1 MNDAMNLFCAY
12 IYHPGGLE
20 SYDSLTK
27 DNSACAT
34 LRKLGAV
41 CGPVLKNAKASI
53 KNSHIHSTSGRVW
66 RALHSKCND
75 LVACR
80 R

>member
-1 MNDAMNLFCAY
+1 MNHAMNLFCAY

-53 KNSHIHSTSGRVW
+53 KLTHTFNQRTSLASIAQQVQ
-66 RALHSKCND
+66 
-75 LVACR
+75 
-80 R
+80 